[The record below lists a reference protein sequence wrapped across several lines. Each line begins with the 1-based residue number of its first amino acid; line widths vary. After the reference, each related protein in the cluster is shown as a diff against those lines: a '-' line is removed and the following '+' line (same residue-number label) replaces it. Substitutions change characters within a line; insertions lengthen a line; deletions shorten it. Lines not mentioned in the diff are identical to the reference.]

1 MKKLTTTTKLQ
12 TIIQSIPVRVSMTL
26 TVLGFIVAGGSA
38 AFASGPTRPTFTL
51 ASPADHITFNS
62 ITDNPD
68 QGDERNFVQVKDAAN
83 NNAGGWTDTLQVQD
97 GKEYYVRV
105 FMHNNAADNLNLV
118 AKNTRVTATVPNT
131 TSNSI
136 QIDGAISA
144 DNANPQRVW
153 DDAVMTSDKK
163 FNIAYVAGSAKFY
176 NNIFPKGTS
185 LSDSIVTSAGA
196 LLGYDKIDGN
206 VPGCF
211 KYSGDV
217 IFKVKATVITPNFT
231 VEKKVRLSGTTAWQ
245 KEITANPGQQIDYQ
259 IGYDNTGTA
268 KQEGVVVKDK
278 LPAGV
283 AYKPG
288 TTTIKNGDH
297 PEGNGLSVTNN
308 EVATETGIN
317 IGDYNANTNAF
328 VRFSATLP
336 TNDQLPVCGMNTLT
350 NTATVYTDNG
360 SLSSTANVKVNKTN
374 CTPTATALPTTGPA
388 EVIAGLVGVAAI
400 TLGVIYYIKSRRD
413 LDIALHDAQ
422 SQDIVSKT
430 SIATEHKHEIKK

>member
-1 MKKLTTTTKLQ
+1 MKPFNAIKLQ
-12 TIIQSIPVRVSMTL
+12 NIIQSIPVRVSMTL
-26 TVLGFIVAGGSA
+26 TILGLIVAGGGA
-38 AFASGPTRPTFTL
+38 AFASGPNRPTYTVEQ
-51 ASPADHITFNS
+51 PADHITFNS
-62 ITDNPD
+62 ITNNPHH
-68 QGDERNFVQVKDAAN
+68 GDERNFVQVKVATN
-83 NNAGGWTDTLQVQD
+83 NERGGWTDTLKVEH

-105 FMHNNAADNLNLV
+105 LVHNNAADNLNLV

-136 QIDGAISA
+136 QIDGAITA

-153 DDAVMTSDKK
+153 DHAVMTSDKK
-163 FNIAYVAGSAKFY
+163 FNIAYVNGSASLY
-176 NNIFPKGTS
+176 NNVFTQGTKVA
-185 LSDSIVTSAGA
+185 DSIVTNSGA
-196 LLGYDKIDGN
+196 LLGYDKLDGN
-206 VPGCF
+206 LPGCF
-211 KYSGDV
+211 KYSGFV
-217 IFKVKATVITPNFT
+217 IFKVKANVITPNFT

-259 IGYDNTGTA
+259 IGYDNIGTA
-268 KQEGVVVKDK
+268 KQNGVVVKDK

-297 PEGNGLSVTNN
+297 PNGNGLSVTNN
-308 EVATETGIN
+308 EVVTNTGIN

-336 TNDQLPVCGMNTLT
+336 SNEQLPVCGMNTLT

-360 SLSSTANVKVNKTN
+360 SLSDTANVKVNKTN
-374 CTPTATALPTTGPA
+374 CTPTVEALPTTGPA
-388 EVIAGLVGVAAI
+388 EVIAGLIGVAAI
-400 TLGVIYYIKSRRD
+400 TLGVIYYIRSRRD
-413 LDIALHDAQ
+413 LDLALHDAQ

-430 SIATEHKHEIKK
+430 HIAVHHKHELDK